1 MVKLRLRLNLKYS
14 GKSKRKFHSR
24 NDSHDKRSRLK
35 MNMEWRI
42 KGIQGCKV
50 IKINLS
56 HSYTAEPEKWITHEA
71 AYLTLST
78 LAPNFASEKT

>member
-1 MVKLRLRLNLKYS
+1 
-14 GKSKRKFHSR
+14 
-24 NDSHDKRSRLK
+24 